1 MGNQQ
6 HMQYSVLQMPSPGK
20 WKDHAKTDHCAI
32 IKNQE
37 TGEEAEVYR
46 VGIMDDNMLIEELE
60 MY

>member
-6 HMQYSVLQMPSPGK
+6 QRNYSVLQMPQGN
-20 WKDHAKTDHCAI
+20 WKDCGKTDHCSL

-37 TGEEAEVYR
+37 TGQEAEVYR
-46 VGIMDDNMLIEELE
+46 VGIMDSNMLQDELE